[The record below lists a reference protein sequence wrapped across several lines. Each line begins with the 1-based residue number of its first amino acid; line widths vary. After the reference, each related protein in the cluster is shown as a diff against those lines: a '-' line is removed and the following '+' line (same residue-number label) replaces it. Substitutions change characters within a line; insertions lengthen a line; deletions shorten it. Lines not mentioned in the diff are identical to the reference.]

1 MRYVLLKKVVLT
13 LLLLPAMI
21 YMTRAG
27 IADFLRLEPCTYLEA
42 VQLGTVPLDPAGLA
56 SSRERLLLARSWDA
70 GNPIIPEFLGQ
81 IALMRTQLAGF
92 SPRLQMI
99 FLNEAIDDFQTAIRL
114 RPNSAYLWAARMSAG
129 SMMIA
134 ANERLERNDALVEH
148 ELSAIKFALRRAG
161 ELGPWEPSVLQQMV
175 RVGTLH
181 YTELSPEERAIVDG
195 AVARAKQLKIL
206 T

>member
-1 MRYVLLKKVVLT
+1 LRSGLLKKLVLT

-21 YMTRAG
+21 YLTRAG
-27 IADFLRLEPCTYLEA
+27 VADFLRLEPCAYLEA
-42 VQLGTVPLDPAGLA
+42 VQLGEVPLDPAGLA
-56 SSRERLLLARSWDA
+56 SSRERLLLARSWDT

-81 IALMRTQLAGF
+81 IALMRTQLSGF
-92 SPRLQMI
+92 SPRLQSI
-99 FLNEAIDDFQTAIRL
+99 FLNEAIDDFQVAIRL

-134 ANERLERNDALVEH
+134 ANERLERDDALVEH

-175 RVGTLH
+175 KVGTLH
-181 YTELSPEERAIVDG
+181 YMELSPEERAIVDG
-195 AVARAKQLKIL
+195 AVAREKKLKIV